1 MWGQAEE
8 ELPIDRHHDFASTV
22 SLAGKRFN
30 VGRRDLG
37 WSGTM
42 STEFPSTSCMSK
54 DRSGSTVLPG
64 LGKRG
69 TAMASTI
76 SGTRESKS
84 TRLGSK
90 RSPFVRKAP
99 TWGVRIRENTLPRQD
114 PIPVRLSGRRHGAAP
129 DDRIQVW
136 VRVPKGK
143 LAFWVPPNLPL
154 GPASAQVE
162 ESTCGRDTPLRR
174 LLTQLNEE
182 SFVDEKELRSA
193 NFEMA
198 SQEHVQS
205 TAKLSGPTVS
215 QMSPTLSSTTLS
227 DVESSFKS
235 LIQAATGVPM
245 SQQKLFFGPSGLLED
260 NSKALFQ
267 YEIGQ
272 GAMVHLSTRRDPE
285 LVAQFYEDARRSK
298 RKGKKTYHGLENPR
312 HLLDNRIFDRIRQF
326 MNTKVGSKMGKD
338 LVMIVPDW
346 KKAGVVPLE
355 YEWPH
360 EQPWHDYKLMPDN
373 GIFDFAGR
381 IRKKFHLLPRLA
393 GAAASPKLIEAHAVS
408 MQRTGILSN
417 DASPRADDG

>member
-1 MWGQAEE
+1 MIL
-8 ELPIDRHHDFASTV
+8 LPPSRW
-22 SLAGKRFN
+22 
-30 VGRRDLG
+30 LG
-37 WSGTM
+37 SD
-42 STEFPSTSCMSK
+42 STSGVETWAGRVPCQRNFRARPACPRTDP
-54 DRSGSTVLPG
+54 DRRFCLVWASEGLLWLQPSVAHVSRSLLVLGQRG
-64 LGKRG
+64 LPLSARHQLGACGFGR
-69 TAMASTI
+69 TLYHARTPFRCASVVD
-76 SGTRESKS
+76 GM
-84 TRLGSK
+84 
-90 RSPFVRKAP
+90 
-99 TWGVRIRENTLPRQD
+99 
-114 PIPVRLSGRRHGAAP
+114 
-129 DDRIQVW
+129 IQVW